1 MRRELEVGARLAG
14 RAAILAHMIEGPFS
28 AEFAAAGYAVVA
40 GVLTSDEM
48 RGVTRNLAGSAMQAV
63 GSRTLL
69 VTRWCQALAG
79 RLACEPRLREVMP
92 ADVRAVQCTLFEKGL
107 DKNWLVALHQDLSI
121 PVAERI
127 DTDRFTGWSQKEGV
141 LFVQPPPP
149 VLEELVIVRVHLDDC
164 DERNGALRV
173 VPGSHRLG
181 RLSPAQASQVREIRG
196 DCLVPVAAGGV
207 MLMRPLLLHASSK
220 ASIDSPRRVLH
231 FVFGPPTL
239 PEGLSWPRV

>member
-1 MRRELEVGARLAG
+1 
-14 RAAILAHMIEGPFS
+14 MIEGPVS
-28 AEFAAAGYAVVA
+28 AEFASAGYAVIA
-40 GVLTSDEM
+40 GVLTSDEVS
-48 RGVTRNLAGSAMQAV
+48 GVTRNLAGSAMQAV

-69 VTRWCQALAG
+69 DTRWCQALAH
-79 RLACEPRLREVMP
+79 RLAGESRLRAVMP
-92 ADVRAVQCTLFEKGL
+92 AARRAVQCTLFEKNL

-127 DTDRFTGWSQKEGV
+127 DNDRCTGWSEKEGV
-141 LFVQPPPP
+141 LFVQPPPA
-149 VLEELVIVRVHLDDC
+149 VIEELVIVRVHLDDC

-181 RLSPAQASQVREIRG
+181 RLSPALASQVREHRG
-196 DCLVPVAAGGV
+196 DSLVPVAAGGV

-220 ASIDSPRRVLH
+220 ASNDSPRRVLQ

-239 PEGLSWPRV
+239 PEGLRWPRA